1 MEPEPIP
8 PKSQNRKFVSKE
20 KNGMIILPIVTA
32 VLCGIA
38 FFLMLR
44 DISEHKDL
52 FLLQGDAKPERLLS
66 KGATV
71 YCSILIVI
79 TVAASVLFCT
89 IYKENGILMSIK
101 RLALL
106 SLLWPIAYIDYKT
119 YRIPNAFIV
128 LGLGYRLIIFALE
141 LILSSQPIWP
151 TVIGELIAAGALFL
165 ASVLCALLSK
175 NSIGFGDM
183 KLFVVMGLMLG
194 MDGIWSAVFLTLI
207 VSFFI
212 SAYVLITKKKTRKDT
227 IPFGPAIVIGT
238 YLSVCLSG
246 M

>member
-1 MEPEPIP
+1 
-8 PKSQNRKFVSKE
+8 
-20 KNGMIILPIVTA
+20 MIILPIITA
-32 VLCGIA
+32 VLCGVA

-44 DISEHKDL
+44 DISEHREL
-52 FLLQGDAKPERLLS
+52 FLTCNDTNSPRLLS
-66 KGATV
+66 RGAV
-71 YCSILIVI
+71 IYSIILVII

-106 SLLWPIAYIDYKT
+106 SMLWPIAYIDYKT

-128 LGLGYRLIIFALE
+128 LGLGYRGIILALE
-141 LILSSQPIWP
+141 LILSSQTVWP
-151 TVIGELIAAGALFL
+151 TVLGELVAAGALFL
-165 ASVLCALLSK
+165 ASVLCSLITK
-175 NSIGFGDM
+175 NAIGFGDV
-183 KLFVVMGLMLG
+183 KLFILMGLMLG
-194 MDGIWSAVFLTLI
+194 MDGIWGSVFLSLI

-212 SAYVLITKKKTRKDT
+212 SVYVLITKKKTRKDT

-246 M
+246 V

>member
-1 MEPEPIP
+1 
-8 PKSQNRKFVSKE
+8 
-20 KNGMIILPIVTA
+20 MIILPIITA
-32 VLCGIA
+32 VLCGVA

-44 DISEHKDL
+44 DISEHKEL
-52 FLLQGDAKPERLLS
+52 FLTCNDTNSSRLLS
-66 KGATV
+66 RGAV
-71 YCSILIVI
+71 IYSIILVII

-106 SLLWPIAYIDYKT
+106 SMLWPIAYIDYKT

-128 LGLGYRLIIFALE
+128 LGLGYRVIIFALE
-141 LILSSQPIWP
+141 LILSSQTVWP
-151 TVIGELIAAGALFL
+151 TVLGELIAAGALLL
-165 ASVLCALLSK
+165 ASVLCSLISK
-175 NSIGFGDM
+175 NAIGFGDM
-183 KLFVVMGLMLG
+183 KLFILMGLMLG
-194 MDGIWSAVFLTLI
+194 MDGIWGSVFLSLI

-246 M
+246 V